1 MAKKKTS
8 KKKTRSTSKTAKA
21 TGSTTLDGLSFDE
34 LQREM
39 QRRERE
45 MKRLVSKRDRLHVQ
59 IREVE
64 QQIQSLGGAG
74 AFGMTAGGRP
84 RRRPHNESS
93 LSEALLKLLKNQ
105 TMSVTQAAEEVQR
118 AGYQTTS
125 TSFRTIVNQTLIKD
139 PRFKKVSRGQ
149 YTAK

>member
-1 MAKKKTS
+1 MAKKKTT
-8 KKKTRSTSKTAKA
+8 KKTRKSTPKPPSAPA
-21 TGSTTLDGLSFDE
+21 LDDLSFDE

-45 MKRLVSKRDRLHVQ
+45 MKRLVNKRDRLHQQ

-64 QQIQSLGGAG
+64 DEIQSLGGAG

-84 RRRPHNESS
+84 RQRPQNESS
-93 LSEALLKLLKNQ
+93 LSEALLKLLKNT
-105 TMSVTQAAEEVQR
+105 TMSVTQAADEVQR

-125 TSFRTIVNQTLIKD
+125 ASFRTIVNQTLIKD

>member
-1 MAKKKTS
+1 MAKKKTT
-8 KKKTRSTSKTAKA
+8 KKTRKSTPKPPSAPA
-21 TGSTTLDGLSFDE
+21 LDDLSFDE

-45 MKRLVSKRDRLHVQ
+45 MKRLVNKRDRLHQQ
-59 IREVE
+59 IREAE
-64 QQIQSLGGAG
+64 DEIQSLGGAG

-84 RRRPHNESS
+84 RRRPQNESS
-93 LSEALLKLLKNQ
+93 LSEALLKLLKNT
-105 TMSVTQAAEEVQR
+105 TMSVTQAADEVQR

-125 TSFRTIVNQTLIKD
+125 ASFRTIVNQTLIKD

>member
-1 MAKKKTS
+1 MAKKKST
-8 KKKTRSTSKTAKA
+8 KKTRSAPKQEQP
-21 TGSTTLDGLSFDE
+21 GTLDSLSFED

-39 QRRERE
+39 QRRERD
-45 MKRLVSKRDRLHVQ
+45 MKRLVSKRERLHAQ
-59 IREVE
+59 IREIDDE
-64 QQIQSLGGAG
+64 IQSLGGSG
-74 AFGMTAGGRP
+74 AFGVTVGGRP
-84 RRRPHNESS
+84 RRRPHNDSS
-93 LSEALLKLLKNQ
+93 LSEALISLLKNT

-125 TSFRTIVNQTLIKD
+125 SSFRTIVNQTLIKD

>member
-1 MAKKKTS
+1 MAKKKTT
-8 KKKTRSTSKTAKA
+8 KKTRKSTPKPPSAPA
-21 TGSTTLDGLSFDE
+21 LDDLSFDE

-45 MKRLVSKRDRLHVQ
+45 MKRLVNKRDRLHQQ

-64 QQIQSLGGAG
+64 DEIQSLGGAG

-84 RRRPHNESS
+84 RRRPQNESS
-93 LSEALLKLLKNQ
+93 LSEALLKLLKNT
-105 TMSVTQAAEEVQR
+105 TMSVTQAADEVQR

-125 TSFRTIVNQTLIKD
+125 ASFRTIVNQTLIKD

>member
-1 MAKKKTS
+1 MAKKKTTR
-8 KKKTRSTSKTAKA
+8 KTRTAPKA
-21 TGSTTLDGLSFDE
+21 PATPSLDDLSFDE

-45 MKRLVSKRDRLHVQ
+45 MKRLVNKRDRLQVQ
-59 IREVE
+59 LRELDE
-64 QQIQSLGGAG
+64 EIHALGGAG

-84 RRRPHNESS
+84 RRRPQNDSS
-93 LSEALLKLLKNQ
+93 LSEALLNLLKNT

-125 TSFRTIVNQTLIKD
+125 SSFRTIVNQTLIKD

>member
-8 KKKTRSTSKTAKA
+8 KKTKTSKATTA
-21 TGSTTLDGLSFDE
+21 SSLDNLSFDE

-39 QRRERE
+39 RRRERD
-45 MKRLVSKRDRLHVQ
+45 MRRLVSKRDRLLAQV
-59 IREVE
+59 REVE
-64 QQIQSLGGAG
+64 DEINSLGGAG
-74 AFGMTAGGRP
+74 AFGVTAGGQP
-84 RRRPHNESS
+84 RRRPRNDSS
-93 LSEALLKLLKNQ
+93 LSEALLDLLKNT
-105 TMSVTQAAEEVQR
+105 TMSVTEAAEEVQR

-125 TSFRTIVNQTLIKD
+125 ASFRTIVNQTLIKD

>member
-8 KKKTRSTSKTAKA
+8 KKTRGAPKA
-21 TGSTTLDGLSFDE
+21 PAAPSLDGLSFDE

-45 MKRLVSKRDRLHVQ
+45 MKRLVSRRDRLHAQ

-64 QQIQSLGGAG
+64 DEIQSLGGAG

-93 LSEALLKLLKNQ
+93 LSEALLKMLKNT

-125 TSFRTIVNQTLIKD
+125 ASFRTIVNQTLIKD

>member
-8 KKKTRSTSKTAKA
+8 KKRQAAKPEPQTHA
-21 TGSTTLDGLSFDE
+21 LDNLSLDE

-39 QRRERE
+39 ARRESQ
-45 MKRLVSKRDRLHVQ
+45 MKRLVTKRDRLIEQ
-59 IREVE
+59 LREVE
-64 QQIQSLGGAG
+64 DEIQTLGGAG

-84 RRRPHNESS
+84 RRRPQNDSS
-93 LSEALLKLLKNQ
+93 LSEALLALLKNQ
-105 TMSVTQAAEEVQR
+105 TMSVTQASEEVQR

-125 TSFRTIVNQTLIKD
+125 SSFRTIVNQTLIKD